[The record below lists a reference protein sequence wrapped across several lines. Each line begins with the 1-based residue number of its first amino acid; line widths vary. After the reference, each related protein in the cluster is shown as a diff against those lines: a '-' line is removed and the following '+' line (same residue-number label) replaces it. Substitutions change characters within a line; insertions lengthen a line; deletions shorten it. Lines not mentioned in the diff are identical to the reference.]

1 MVGYCTL
8 KPITYIVLLR
18 LTNGINKHMPAKIR
32 SFLCYFSVLLIN
44 FQFNIATA
52 QSLQLDTSSQEE
64 YQFNVKKTE
73 EYGFLTSFY
82 EAVSRDDQS
91 KPFEIIITETA
102 KQLMNIDGVCE
113 NLKKT
118 LNNLDS
124 GNNLKLLKENRNNN
138 EKRQLYKVTSK
149 SSTLLFL
156 MREYKD
162 SFTMIEAEFPNEELQ
177 KVSIEKWQTIF
188 WHAKN

>member
-1 MVGYCTL
+1 MQ
-8 KPITYIVLLR
+8 
-18 LTNGINKHMPAKIR
+18 AKIR

-64 YQFNVKKTE
+64 YQFNIKKTE
-73 EYGFLTSFY
+73 EDGFLTSFC

-102 KQLMNIDGVCE
+102 KQLMNIDGVFE
-113 NLKKT
+113 NIKKT
-118 LNNLDS
+118 LNNLGPD
-124 GNNLKLLKENRNNN
+124 
-138 EKRQLYKVTSK
+138 TSK

>member
-1 MVGYCTL
+1 MQ
-8 KPITYIVLLR
+8 
-18 LTNGINKHMPAKIR
+18 AKIR
-32 SFLCYFSVLLIN
+32 SFICYFSVLLIN

-52 QSLQLDTSSQEE
+52 QSLQLDTSSQNE
-64 YQFNVKKTE
+64 YQFNIKKTDE
-73 EYGFLTSFY
+73 DGFLTSFY

-113 NLKKT
+113 NIKKT
-118 LNNLDS
+118 LDNLGP
-124 GNNLKLLKENRNNN
+124 GNNLTLLKEKRNSG
-138 EKRQLYKVTSK
+138 EKRQLYKVAYK